1 MSNVY
6 LPRSSLSKSNP
17 RISCCLE
24 HLGALLGLPLQPLML
39 LKRPDLVDTL
49 TKLNNYVGP
58 ADLDEYSS
66 ADKGN
71 IIKGMKKIKKLL
83 AAVFI
88 KLSKLFPEIS
98 TDGKKDFLI
107 GFKVQVKK
115 LEESTKDWPEDKVLC
130 MIELPDQ

>member
-1 MSNVY
+1 
-6 LPRSSLSKSNP
+6 
-17 RISCCLE
+17 
-24 HLGALLGLPLQPLML
+24 ML

-49 TKLNNYVGP
+49 TKLKNYVGP

-71 IIKGMKKIKKLL
+71 IIKGVKKIKKLL